1 MKNADFPYYLTSFLG
16 SYLPGQ
22 KNVSHNT
29 IESYA
34 AAFKLL
40 FLFCDERKG
49 LRTEKLTLKLLDQ
62 LLILDYLDWLESA
75 RGCSVTTRNQR
86 LVAIHSFFRY
96 VQKQSPENLESIRGI
111 LDIPY
116 KKAPKTIVNYLSIE
130 QMKLLLSQPDA
141 KTGDGFRDL
150 VLMSTLYD
158 TGARVQELVDLKL
171 KHVRLEAPAVI
182 TLHGKGDKTRQVPIM
197 ENTVK
202 LLKAYILHR
211 NVNPGIDK
219 GENYLFVNQKAQQ
232 LSRRGV
238 AYIIGKYVALAE
250 QNPAFHVEFPISAHV
265 FRHSKSMH
273 MLQAGV
279 NLIYIRDF
287 LGHVDCSTT
296 EIYARADT
304 EMKRKAMEASYQDIL
319 PKEELPSWKEDGNLM
334 SFLESLC
341 KQ

>member
-1 MKNADFPYYLTSFLG
+1 MKKADFPYYLTSFLG

-29 IESYA
+29 IQSYA

-40 FLFCDERKG
+40 FTFCDEQKG
-49 LRTEKLTLKLLDQ
+49 IRTEKLNLKQLDQ
-62 LLILDYLDWLESA
+62 PLILDYLDWLESA
-75 RGCSVTTRNQR
+75 RGCTVTTRNQR
-86 LVAIHSFFRY
+86 LVAMHSFFRY
-96 VQKQSPENLESIRGI
+96 VQKQSPENLENIRGI
-111 LDIPY
+111 LDIPH
-116 KKAPKTIVNYLSIE
+116 KKAPRTIVNYLSME
-130 QMKLLLSQPDA
+130 QMKLLLSQPGGS
-141 KTGDGFRDL
+141 TEDGFRDL

-171 KHVRLEAPAVI
+171 KHIRLEAPAVI

-197 ENTVK
+197 ANTVK
-202 LLKAYILHR
+202 LLKTYILHSK
-211 NVNPGIDK
+211 VNPGISK
-219 GENYLFVNQKAQQ
+219 GENYLFVNQTAQK
-232 LSRRGV
+232 LSRWGV
-238 AYIIGKYVALAE
+238 AYIIKKYVAMAE
-250 QNPAFHVEFPISAHV
+250 QDPVFRVGFPISAHV

-273 MLQAGV
+273 LLQAGV

-287 LGHVDCSTT
+287 LGHIDCSTT

-319 PKEELPSWKEDGNLM
+319 PKEVLPSWKDDGNLM

-341 KQ
+341 K

>member
-1 MKNADFPYYLTSFLG
+1 MKKADFPYYLTSFLG

-29 IESYA
+29 IQSYA

-40 FLFCDERKG
+40 FTFCDEQKG
-49 LRTEKLTLKLLDQ
+49 IRTEKLNLKQLDQ
-62 LLILDYLDWLESA
+62 PLILDYLDWLESA
-75 RGCSVTTRNQR
+75 RGCTVTTRNQR
-86 LVAIHSFFRY
+86 LVAMHSFFRY
-96 VQKQSPENLESIRGI
+96 VQKQSPENLENIRGI
-111 LDIPY
+111 LDIPH
-116 KKAPKTIVNYLSIE
+116 KRAPRTIVNYLSME
-130 QMKLLLSQPDA
+130 QMKLLLSQPDGS
-141 KTGDGFRDL
+141 TEDGFRDL

-171 KHVRLEAPAVI
+171 KHIRLEAPAVI

-197 ENTVK
+197 ANTVK
-202 LLKAYILHR
+202 LLKTYILHR
-211 NVNPGIDK
+211 KVNPGISK
-219 GENYLFVNQKAQQ
+219 GENYLFVNQTAQK
-232 LSRRGV
+232 LSRWGV
-238 AYIIGKYVALAE
+238 AYIIKKYVAMAE
-250 QNPAFHVEFPISAHV
+250 QDPAFRVGFPISAHV

-273 MLQAGV
+273 LLQAGV

-287 LGHVDCSTT
+287 LGHIDCSTT

-319 PKEELPSWKEDGNLM
+319 PKEVLPSWKDDGNLM

-341 KQ
+341 K